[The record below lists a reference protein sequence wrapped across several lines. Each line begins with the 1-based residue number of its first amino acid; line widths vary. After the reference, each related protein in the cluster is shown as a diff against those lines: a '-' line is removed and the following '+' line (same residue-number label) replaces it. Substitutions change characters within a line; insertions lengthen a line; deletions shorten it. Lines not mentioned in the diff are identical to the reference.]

1 MEAVD
6 HDLSRAVVRVAQPEM
21 SKLPR
26 PAAEIASF
34 GNRAV
39 IVVTPSLALE
49 RRAGVLLV
57 PLSDGRALISFDESM
72 TPARL
77 ELRIQDALEDP
88 ELAPADIL
96 LCEAI
101 RDLLKDVRRS
111 TSVSLRRRQIMVLER
126 IDGKNKR
133 KQLDISY
140 SRWRNGGNA

>member
-1 MEAVD
+1 M
-6 HDLSRAVVRVAQPEM
+6 RVAQPEM

-26 PAAEIASF
+26 PAAELASF

-49 RRAGVLLV
+49 QRTGVLLV
-57 PLSDGRALISFDESM
+57 PLSDGRALISFDDSM

-77 ELRIQDALEDP
+77 ELKIQDALEDSQ
-88 ELAPADIL
+88 LAAADIHL
-96 LCEAI
+96 FESI

-111 TSVSLRRRQIMVLER
+111 TSFSLRRRQIMVIEHVG
-126 IDGKNKR
+126 GKGKP
-133 KQLDISY
+133 KQRDISY